1 MKIRQF
7 STEDVGSLLAI
18 QAKCPAA
25 AVWLDSHY
33 VRLASNPGG
42 MILVA
47 ELETMDPPKVLGF
60 AAFHRVIDEADLGN
74 IAVDPA
80 HQHQGIGRA
89 LLQEARRRLQALGA
103 KRVFLEVR
111 ESNHPAMQLY
121 YSLGF
126 GLQAR
131 RKEYYRDPVEDALVL
146 SWELFPT
153 ADLSASPA

>member
-7 STEDVGSLLAI
+7 STEDVNSIMAI
-18 QAKCPAA
+18 QVKCPAA
-25 AVWLDSHY
+25 AGWLDSDY
-33 VRLASNPGG
+33 VRLAINPGG

-80 HQHQGIGRA
+80 HQRQGIGRA
-89 LLQEARRRLQALGA
+89 LLQEARRRLQAAGA

-111 ESNHPAMQLY
+111 ESNHSALQLY

-146 SWELFPT
+146 CWELFPPV
-153 ADLSASPA
+153 DLPATPQ

>member
-7 STEDVGSLLAI
+7 STEDVHSVLVI
-18 QAKCPAA
+18 QPKCPQAA
-25 AVWLDSHY
+25 AWLDTDY
-33 VRLASNPGG
+33 LRLANDSGG
-42 MILVA
+42 LILVA

-74 IAVDPA
+74 LAVDPA
-80 HQHQGIGRA
+80 HQRQGIGRA
-89 LLQEARRRLQALGA
+89 LLQEARRRLLAAGA

-111 ESNHPAMQLY
+111 ESNHSALQLY
-121 YSLGF
+121 YSLGY

-146 SWELFPT
+146 CWELFPPV
-153 ADLSASPA
+153 DLSPTPH